1 MHEGHTQIW
10 LVGGIYAT
18 SKALRM
24 DIIPERNA
32 TNLEIFV
39 KNHIEPGSNI
49 NHEGWM
55 GYSFLDNDNSVWT
68 HKTHMH
74 GTGQFGY
81 GLHSSSHIEQIWGQI
96 KQIIKK
102 IYTIFPKVG
111 YIYYIR
117 EAEFRIAIGKK
128 DIPAKL
134 KLIIKLLKD
143 VYEIC
148 NYEFSSEEEI
158 KDFNNYDY

>member
-68 HKTHMH
+68 HETHMH

-81 GLHSSSHIEQIWGQI
+81 GLHSASHIEQIWGQI
-96 KQIIKK
+96 KQIIRK
-102 IYTIFPKVG
+102 IYTIFSKSWLNIL
-111 YIYYIR
+111 YT
-117 EAEFRIAIGKK
+117 
-128 DIPAKL
+128 
-134 KLIIKLLKD
+134 
-143 VYEIC
+143 
-148 NYEFSSEEEI
+148 
-158 KDFNNYDY
+158 